1 VCSHFGDPRNGR
13 NPIPNLVEGFNRVG
27 GNIQDE
33 VDVTSH
39 GPALNDLVNLP
50 NGIDN
55 VVGRRLGEFH
65 EQDSLV
71 RPRGNAG

>member
-1 VCSHFGDPRNGR
+1 VGSNVGDPGNGR
-13 NPIPNLVEGFNRVG
+13 NPIPKFVEGFNRVG

-33 VDVTSH
+33 ADIASH

-55 VVGRRLGEFH
+55 VVGRRLVEFH
-65 EQDSLV
+65 E
-71 RPRGNAG
+71 